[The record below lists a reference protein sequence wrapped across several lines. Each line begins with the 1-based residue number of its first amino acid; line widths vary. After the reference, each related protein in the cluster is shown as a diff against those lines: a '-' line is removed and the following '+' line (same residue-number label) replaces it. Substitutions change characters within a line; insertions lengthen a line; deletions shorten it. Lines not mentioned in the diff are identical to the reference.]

1 MPCNCLQ
8 GVQNNGTF
16 FLYAYVVRS
25 GKPLDRKAA
34 DFDPDSVAVK
44 QHGELHKTQSLTT
57 LHPEHAKL
65 KPQFNPSI
73 LTSGQ
78 TYNVTANSLLALP
91 LRQQANHT

>member
-44 QHGELHKTQSLTT
+44 QHGELS
-57 LHPEHAKL
+57 
-65 KPQFNPSI
+65 
-73 LTSGQ
+73 
-78 TYNVTANSLLALP
+78 
-91 LRQQANHT
+91 